1 MGENIKQ
8 NKGTNPTFKFE
19 ITKTIP
25 NTINF
30 KTFLT
35 KKHIFFE
42 VENRKET
49 KKNTKFLTRKLPL
62 FFVEK
67 KKLQTI
73 QTLMMEDGQKKNI
86 TNFFKE
92 LSFMVFVGKKLNL

>member
-8 NKGTNPTFKFE
+8 NKGKNPTFKFE
-19 ITKTIP
+19 ITQTIP

-49 KKNTKFLTRKLPL
+49 KKNTKFLTRKLQL